1 MRASAAEAIGNSHG
15 SDVPAPDRALLS
27 VGQYL
32 LEQAYRFTTVSPAS
46 HGRVNARRFGAPTL
60 RDIFGWSRPFDKG
73 DLPDTVLSD
82 LRAAG
87 ALLEDGKLRSAVRFS
102 SLGEQ
107 LFAHSAFP
115 TDGADAVFFGP
126 DTYRFARTI
135 QQAVSALTPTPF
147 MRILDIGAGSG
158 AGGIYA
164 GRLLKDASPH
174 VVLSDINRDALRLS
188 RINAELNVMPN
199 VRVVE
204 SNLYAG
210 IEGQFE
216 LIVSN
221 PPYLVDSLAR
231 LYRHGGGE
239 LGFALSVD
247 IAVQGVEKLAP
258 GGRLVLYT
266 GSAIVDGTDL
276 LQEALA
282 KGLAG
287 RGIRWSYEEI
297 DPDVFGEEL
306 EVAPYD
312 RADRIAVVAATI
324 ERP

>member
-1 MRASAAEAIGNSHG
+1 MRASALETIDDCIGSGLHL
-15 SDVPAPDRALLS
+15 PDRALLS
-27 VGQYL
+27 VGQHL
-32 LEQAYRFTTVSPAS
+32 LKQGYHFTTVSPAS
-46 HGRVNARRFGAPTL
+46 HGRVAARPFGAPTL
-60 RDIFGWSRPFDKG
+60 RDIFGWSRPFESG
-73 DLPDTVLSD
+73 DLAERILSD

-102 SLGEQ
+102 SLDDQ

-115 TDGADAVFFGP
+115 TEGADAVFFGP

-135 QQAVSALTPTPF
+135 RNAVSLLTPA
-147 MRILDIGAGSG
+147 RNLRVLDVGAGSG

-164 GRLLKDASPH
+164 GKLLRGASPH
-174 VVLSDINRDALRLS
+174 VVLSDINRHALRLS
-188 RINAELNVMPN
+188 RVNAELNGIPN

-204 SNLYAG
+204 SSLYAG
-210 IEGQFE
+210 IEGQFD

-221 PPYLVDSLAR
+221 PPYLVDPLAR

-247 IAVQGVEKLAP
+247 IAVQGVERLAP
-258 GGRLVLYT
+258 GGRLILYT

-276 LQEALA
+276 LQKALA
-282 KGLAG
+282 KSLA
-287 RGIRWSYEEI
+287 RRDVHWSYEEI

-324 ERP
+324 ERL